1 MIGPYLL
8 GERLASGGMGVV
20 HLGLKLGALGF
31 QRLVAIKRLHEHLVH
46 DAEFTIRFKDEIR
59 LVSRLGHP
67 NIVQTI
73 DVVEQE
79 GELALV
85 MEFVEGVTLHQL
97 LLDARE
103 AGVLVPVPVAVGI
116 LSQALHGLHAAH
128 EATDDAGRPLQ
139 LVHRDISPQNV
150 MVGKAGLPKVLDFG
164 VAKAES
170 EVHVTRTGELTG
182 KAAYMAPEQ
191 VCSRAVDRRTDV
203 FASGVVL
210 WEALTGER
218 LFRAPG
224 APESAALM
232 NVLELRVRP
241 PSELRDGVSA
251 ELDAI
256 VLRALEREASRRFGT
271 AREFALALE
280 SGTAVASASE
290 IADFVSR
297 LCGARLL
304 HGADGLRRFRGSVEE
319 LSQREPTAARASSPP
334 EPVTEALVTRPVE
347 RELRTSHVHA
357 VSIAEAPAP
366 RRGGMRY
373 AVLGVLMA
381 LAVGAV
387 WLRARTRNEPVGA
400 ASRAG
405 PTSPHGDLGAAEGAR
420 PAVEPTAPPLPAGVP
435 SAAAAAPEIVRRA
448 TTPSAPPRAPRGRAP
463 KRAAPAAVCSPPTY
477 TDAEGI
483 RHFKPECL

>member
-1 MIGPYLL
+1 M
-8 GERLASGGMGVV
+8 
-20 HLGLKLGALGF
+20 GLKLGALGF

-46 DAEFTIRFKDEIR
+46 DAEFAIRFKDEIR

-97 LLDARE
+97 LLDAGE
-103 AGVLVPVPVAVGI
+103 AGVLVPVPVAAGI

-128 EATDDAGRPLQ
+128 EATDDAGRPLR

-150 MVGKAGLPKVLDFG
+150 MVGKAGLAKVLDFG

-224 APESAALM
+224 APESVALM

-241 PSELRDGVSA
+241 PSELREGVSA

-304 HGADGLRRFRGSVEE
+304 HGAEGLRRFRGSVEE

-347 RELRTSHVHA
+347 RELRTSNVHA
-357 VSIAEAPAP
+357 VSIAEPAVP
-366 RRGGMRY
+366 RRRGVRY
-373 AVLGVLMA
+373 AVLGA
-381 LAVGAV
+381 LVALVVGAV
-387 WLRARTRNEPVGA
+387 WLGARTRNDPVST

-405 PTSPHGDLGAAEGAR
+405 PTSSPGGLGSAEVAR
-420 PAVEPTAPPLPAGVP
+420 PAVEPTAPPLPPGAPV
-435 SAAAAAPEIVRRA
+435 AAAAAPEIVRRA
-448 TTPSAPPRAPRGRAP
+448 TTPSAPQRASRGRAA

>member
-1 MIGPYLL
+1 
-8 GERLASGGMGVV
+8 MGVV

-46 DAEFTIRFKDEIR
+46 DAEFAIRFKDEIR

-241 PSELRDGVSA
+241 PSELREGVSA

-304 HGADGLRRFRGSVEE
+304 HGAEGLRRFRGSVEE
-319 LSQREPTAARASSPP
+319 LSQREPAAARASSPP
-334 EPVTEALVTRPVE
+334 EPVTVARVTRPVE
-347 RELRTSHVHA
+347 RELRTSNVHA
-357 VSIAEAPAP
+357 VSIAEPPAP
-366 RRGGMRY
+366 RRPGVRY
-373 AVLGVLMA
+373 AVLGA
-381 LAVGAV
+381 LVALVVGAV
-387 WLRARTRNEPVGA
+387 WLGARTRSDPVGT

-405 PTSPHGDLGAAEGAR
+405 PTSSPGALGSAEVAR
-420 PAVEPTAPPLPAGVP
+420 PALEPTAPPLPPGEPV
-435 SAAAAAPEIVRRA
+435 AAAAAPEIVRRA
-448 TTPSAPPRAPRGRAP
+448 TTPSAPPRAPRSRAA

>member
-1 MIGPYLL
+1 
-8 GERLASGGMGVV
+8 MGVV

-46 DAEFTIRFKDEIR
+46 DAEFATRFKDEIR

-85 MEFVEGVTLHQL
+85 MEFVEGVTLQQL
-97 LLDARE
+97 LLDARD
-103 AGVLVPVPVAVGI
+103 AGVFVPVPVAAGI

-150 MVGKAGLPKVLDFG
+150 MVDKAGLAKVLDFG

-224 APESAALM
+224 TPESAALM

-241 PSELRDGVSA
+241 PSELREGVSA
-251 ELDAI
+251 ELDTI
-256 VLRALEREASRRFGT
+256 VLRALEREASRRFRT

-304 HGADGLRRFRGSVEE
+304 HSAEGLRRFRGSVEE
-319 LSQREPTAARASSPP
+319 LSQREPAAAGASSPP

-347 RELRTSHVHA
+347 RELLNSTVHA
-357 VSIAEAPAP
+357 VSIAQPPAP
-366 RRGGMRY
+366 RRRTMHY
-373 AVLGVLMA
+373 AVLGA
-381 LAVGAV
+381 LVALGVGAV
-387 WLRARTRNEPVGA
+387 WLGARTRDDPLST
-400 ASRAG
+400 ASRLG
-405 PTSPHGDLGAAEGAR
+405 PTTPPGVLGSGDVAR
-420 PAVEPTAPPLPAGVP
+420 PAVEPTAPPSP
-435 SAAAAAPEIVRRA
+435 SRAPDSAVAAPEIVRRS
-448 TTPSAPPRAPRGRAP
+448 TTAPSAPRRAPRAPRSRAA
-463 KRAAPAAVCSPPTY
+463 KSAAPAAVCSPPTY

>member
-1 MIGPYLL
+1 
-8 GERLASGGMGVV
+8 MGVV

-46 DAEFTIRFKDEIR
+46 DAEFASRFKDEIR

-85 MEFVEGVTLHQL
+85 MEFVEGVTLQQL
-97 LLDARE
+97 LLDARD
-103 AGVLVPVPVAVGI
+103 AGVFVPVPVAAGI
-116 LSQALHGLHAAH
+116 LIQALHGLHAAH
-128 EATDDAGRPLQ
+128 EATDEAGRPLQ

-150 MVGKAGLPKVLDFG
+150 MVDKAGLAKVLDFG

-241 PSELRDGVSA
+241 PSELREGVSA

-256 VLRALEREASRRFGT
+256 VLRALEREASRRFRT

-280 SGTAVASASE
+280 SGTAVASALE

-304 HGADGLRRFRGSVEE
+304 HSAEGLRRFRGSVEE
-319 LSQREPTAARASSPP
+319 LSQRDPAAAGASSPP

-347 RELRTSHVHA
+347 RELLNSTVHA
-357 VSIAEAPAP
+357 VSIAQPPAP
-366 RRGGMRY
+366 RRRAMHY
-373 AVLGVLMA
+373 AALGALVA

-387 WLRARTRNEPVGA
+387 WLGARTRNDPLST
-400 ASRAG
+400 ASRTA
-405 PTSPHGDLGAAEGAR
+405 PTSPGDARGVPRTEPEVLGSGDAAR
-420 PAVEPTAPPLPAGVP
+420 PAVEPTAPPLPPRAPDSAG
-435 SAAAAAPEIVRRA
+435 AAPEIVRRA
-448 TTPSAPPRAPRGRAP
+448 TTTPSAPRRAPRAPRVRAA
-463 KRAAPAAVCSPPTY
+463 KTAAPAGVCSPPTY

>member
-1 MIGPYLL
+1 
-8 GERLASGGMGVV
+8 MGVV

-46 DAEFTIRFKDEIR
+46 DAEFASRFKDEIR

-85 MEFVEGVTLHQL
+85 MEFVEGVTLQQL
-97 LLDARE
+97 LLDARD
-103 AGVLVPVPVAVGI
+103 AGVFVPVPVAAGI
-116 LSQALHGLHAAH
+116 LIQALHGLHAAH
-128 EATDDAGRPLQ
+128 EATDEAGRPLQ

-150 MVGKAGLPKVLDFG
+150 MVDKAGLAKVLDFG

-241 PSELRDGVSA
+241 PSELREGVSA

-256 VLRALEREASRRFGT
+256 VLRALEREASRRFRT

-280 SGTAVASASE
+280 SGTAVASALE

-304 HGADGLRRFRGSVEE
+304 HSAEGLRRFRGSVEE
-319 LSQREPTAARASSPP
+319 LSQREPAAAGASSPP

-347 RELRTSHVHA
+347 RELLNSTVHA
-357 VSIAEAPAP
+357 VSIAQPPAP
-366 RRGGMRY
+366 RRRAMHY
-373 AVLGVLMA
+373 AVLGVLVA
-381 LAVGAV
+381 LGVGAV
-387 WLRARTRNEPVGA
+387 WLGARTRDDPLST
-400 ASRAG
+400 ASRPG
-405 PTSPHGDLGAAEGAR
+405 PTSPGDPRGVPRTKPGVLGSGDAAR
-420 PAVEPTAPPLPAGVP
+420 PAVGPTAAPLPPRAP
-435 SAAAAAPEIVRRA
+435 DSAVAAPPIVHRA
-448 TTPSAPPRAPRGRAP
+448 TTTPSAPRRAPRASRGRAA
-463 KRAAPAAVCSPPTY
+463 KSAAPAAACSPPTY

>member
-1 MIGPYLL
+1 
-8 GERLASGGMGVV
+8 MGVV

-46 DAEFTIRFKDEIR
+46 DAEFAIRFKDEIR

-85 MEFVEGVTLHQL
+85 MEFVEGVTLQQL

-103 AGVLVPVPVAVGI
+103 AGVLVPVPVAAGI

-128 EATDDAGRPLQ
+128 EATDDVGRPLR
-139 LVHRDISPQNV
+139 LVHRDVSPQNV

-224 APESAALM
+224 TPESVALM

-241 PSELRDGVSA
+241 PSELREGVSA

-304 HGADGLRRFRGSVEE
+304 HGAEGLRRFRGSVEG

-347 RELRTSHVHA
+347 RELRTSSSNVHA
-357 VSIAEAPAP
+357 VSIAEPRAP
-366 RRGGMRY
+366 RRRGVRY
-373 AVLGVLMA
+373 AVLGALVA
-381 LAVGAV
+381 LAVGAA
-387 WLRARTRNEPVGA
+387 WLGPRTRNDPLNT

-405 PTSPHGDLGAAEGAR
+405 PTSSPGDLGSAEVAR
-420 PAVEPTAPPLPAGVP
+420 PALKPTAPPSPPGEPV
-435 SAAAAAPEIVRRA
+435 AAAAAPEIVRRA
-448 TTPSAPPRAPRGRAP
+448 TTPSAPPRTPRGRAAR
-463 KRAAPAAVCSPPTY
+463 RAAPAAVCSPPTY